1 MAIDNQ
7 FGKGIGLA
15 AGFDLG
21 AQKPLDSRIAV
32 NTIEERDAHVT
43 NNRAYEGMLVFVDA
57 EKKTYQLIN
66 GQWVVFFDNVANEE
80 GAEEQAAKDQQQDDR
95 LQALENKVGKDIN
108 GEDAATGLFLEV
120 DEAKAAAQA
129 AQKAADDEAARAAE
143 IEEELQA
150 AIDAIND
157 DENGILILAKNHA
170 EEKDGVLKE
179 GLEGKIAE
187 VQGAVD
193 TEKGR
198 AEGEEA
204 KLQQAINAI
213 NNADTG
219 ILKQAKDHADNL
231 DVQVRADIKTV
242 TDGHAGRIETLEGE
256 MDDAQ
261 EDIEELLA
269 FKAAV
274 SAGDVE
280 INLKDVDERIAALE
294 ADAPLKQAAIEAAQ
308 GAANKAQ
315 GEVDVLEGVVAQE
328 VQDRKDAVAAVVEQ
342 LGEDKAE
349 LQGNI
354 DKEVQDRKDA
364 VKAVED
370 EIAKQKDAAQAGT
383 LAYQIAAEKSR
394 AEGKEGELLE
404 AINQEVADRGE
415 AIQGVMDALADEA
428 EERQAVAKALE
439 DQMDVAVEG
448 SLAKQIANEK
458 ARAEEA
464 EGDLEERIIGIENAI
479 GAGGDLEKRVKANED
494 AIDVINGDGEGSI
507 KKAVADL
514 VDGAPEALNTLNE
527 LAAALRDNANVLDAV
542 ETAFDNKLD
551 AQKQALQ
558 KEIDDDVKVV
568 SDELAVQKNAE
579 QAGSLANQIK
589 VEKARA
595 EKAESDLEERILA
608 NEAFVAAQPNKDAAQ
623 NDRIKALEDANAEGG
638 AMKEAVDAAQA
649 AADAAQNAAD
659 AAQGAADAAQ
669 ADVDAI
675 EGRLDNEGGLVDRLV
690 AAEGFIAAQPGK
702 DKAQQDAIDD
712 HAERIVDLEGF
723 VAAQPG
729 IDEAQNTAI
738 ANNKKAIEKEVED
751 RDAAISEALKD
762 YTDTEALKAM
772 LSNVVATLDLSIV
785 DNKMVLKLGG
795 AEGVTLSEDSL
806 DMADN
811 DDIDAIIDGLDAE

>member
-415 AIQGVMDALADEA
+415 AIQGVMNALADEA

>member
-428 EERQAVAKALE
+428 DERQAVADALA

-464 EGDLEERIIGIENAI
+464 EGDLEERIIDIENAI
-479 GAGGDLEKRVKANED
+479 GAGGDLEVRVKANED
-494 AIDVINGDGEGSI
+494 AIDVINGEGEGSI

-568 SDELAVQKNAE
+568 ADELAKQKDAE
-579 QAGSLANQIK
+579 QTGSLANQIK

-690 AAEGFIAAQPGK
+690 AAEGFIAAQPAIN
-702 DKAQQDAIDD
+702 KAQQDAIDD
-712 HAERIVDLEGF
+712 HAERIVDLETF
-723 VAAQPG
+723 KNAHSHEAIEKG
-729 IDEAQNTAI
+729 IAD
-738 ANNKKAIEKEVED
+738 NKAAIEKEVED
-751 RDAAISEALKD
+751 RDAAIAEALKD
-762 YTDTEALKAM
+762 YTNTEDLKTM

-811 DDIDAIIDGLDAE
+811 DDIDAIIAGLDAE